1 MAKSKNKAKKITK
14 LFYPNK
20 DEKKAFSKWAE
31 TYNIRVIDDYAVQSE
46 ERKDEIRKA
55 TSSWLDYVPE
65 GETKPVRELFYKK
78 FQILNDKGVV
88 CLPKALHSLLHGR
101 IVDRLLNM
109 KREEEERK
117 RKEEEARKREEEE
130 RKRKEEKKPKPEQ
143 PDLFDSICAPDACKY
158 QVDNRTKEQLHD
170 DIFVTLDFLD
180 ILINKYREK
189 K

>member
-117 RKEEEARKREEEE
+117 RKEE
-130 RKRKEEKKPKPEQ
+130 KKPKPEQ